1 MRSGKPT
8 APAAL
13 GMDVWEYY
21 KKNADEGFHFA
32 EAMSGMSAMA
42 MQAVLSAYSFRGARK
57 VVDVGGSHGA
67 FVAGV
72 LQREREAKGVL
83 FDRPEV
89 VEGARATLD
98 HTGVGDRIER
108 VAGDFFASV
117 PAGGDVYLLKH
128 ILHDWSDD
136 ACVRILGNV
145 RAAMTD
151 DARVVVVE
159 MLIAKAG
166 TPSPAALLDLNML
179 VMLEGKERTAEEF
192 GALFA
197 QAGLRLASVTPTH
210 SLEARK
216 A

>member
-1 MRSGKPT
+1 MKFLP
-8 APAAL
+8 
-13 GMDVWEYY
+13 
-21 KKNADEGFHFA
+21 F
-32 EAMSGMSAMA
+32 
-42 MQAVLSAYSFRGARK
+42 
-57 VVDVGGSHGA
+57 
-67 FVAGV
+67 
-72 LQREREAKGVL
+72 L

-108 VAGDFFASV
+108 VGGDFFTSV

-128 ILHDWSDD
+128 ILHDWSDE
-136 ACVRILGNV
+136 ACVRILENV

-179 VMLEGKERTAEEF
+179 VMLEGKERTSEEF
-192 GALFA
+192 AALFA
-197 QAGLRLASVTPTH
+197 QAGLRLSSVTPTH
-210 SLEARK
+210 SPVAVLEARK